1 MQERSTTGRI
11 DTVSKLIAASP
22 HTLYQA
28 FIDPNSLVKWLPPEG
43 MRGEVALFEPH
54 AGGKYRLILYYEK
67 GEQTTGKSTIDS
79 DVSEG
84 TFVEIVPDTKIVM
97 AGAFDSED
105 SGFEGVMT
113 MTWYFEE
120 NLEGTKITVIAENV
134 PTGISKEDHIDG
146 LSSSLENLEYFVETR

>member
-1 MQERSTTGRI
+1 MQERSSTGRI

-22 HTLYQA
+22 HTLFQA
-28 FIDPNSLVKWLPPEG
+28 FIDPASLIKWLPPEG
-43 MRGEVALFEPH
+43 MRGEVSLFEPH

-67 GEQTTGKSTIDS
+67 KEQITGKTTIDS
-79 DVSEG
+79 DASEG
-84 TFVEIVPDTKIVM
+84 TFVDVVPDMKIVM

-105 SGFEGVMT
+105 SDLKGVMT

-134 PTGISKEDHIDG
+134 PLGINKQDHIDG
-146 LSSSLENLEYFVETR
+146 LSSSLDNLEYFVETR

>member
-67 GEQTTGKSTIDS
+67 EEKTTGKTTIDS

-84 TFVEIVPDTKIVM
+84 TFVEVVPDMKIVM
-97 AGAFDSED
+97 EGAFESED
-105 SGFEGVMT
+105 PDFEGVMT

-134 PTGISKEDHIDG
+134 PPGISKEDHIDG
-146 LSSSLENLEYFVETR
+146 LSSSLDNLEYFVEKR

>member
-1 MQERSTTGRI
+1 MQERSSTGRI

-22 HTLYQA
+22 HKLFQA
-28 FIDPNSLVKWLPPEG
+28 FIDPDSLIKWLPPEG
-43 MRGEVALFEPH
+43 VRGEVSLFEPH

-67 GEQTTGKSTIDS
+67 EEKTTGKTTVDS

-84 TFVEIVPDTKIVM
+84 IFVEVVPDMKIVM
-97 AGAFDSED
+97 AGSFDSKD
-105 SGFEGVMT
+105 PDFEGVMT

-134 PTGISKEDHIDG
+134 PLGINKQDHIDG

>member
-1 MQERSTTGRI
+1 MQESSSNGRI
-11 DTVSKLIAASP
+11 DTVSKNIASSP

-28 FIDPNSLVKWLPPEG
+28 FIDPDSLIKWLPPEG
-43 MRGEVALFEPH
+43 MRGEVSLFEPY

-67 GEQTTGKSTIDS
+67 EEQTTGKTTIAS

-84 TFVEIVPDTKIVM
+84 TFVEVVPDTKIVM

-105 SGFEGVMT
+105 PDFKGVMT

-120 NLEGTKITVIAENV
+120 ILEGTKITVIAENV
-134 PTGISKEDHIDG
+134 PAGISKEDHIDG
-146 LSSSLENLEYFVETR
+146 LSSSLKNLEYFVEKR